1 MRCLFSSPKNLLQP
15 LWVIFL
21 VPLNLDER
29 TRACKLSL
37 INRSADI
44 FKWIAQKQ
52 NIWLDVFLRSIFV
65 LTWQNWRGKKRREI
79 QSSSLTSECPLNL
92 KKKNNKIRSSCY
104 FTYVLLCFNDS
115 GWLLVFW
122 LLSLV
127 LGTLITMAGDFQ
139 RDITNQEVEWT
150 PLLGG

>member
-1 MRCLFSSPKNLLQP
+1 MPVLESKKLATTFMSHFSGAIKLRWTHKGLQTQSDQQICRHLQMNSTETEYLTWCLFKIHLHPHL
-15 LWVIFL
+15 
-21 VPLNLDER
+21 
-29 TRACKLSL
+29 AKL
-37 INRSADI
+37 
-44 FKWIAQKQ
+44 K
-52 NIWLDVFLRSIFV
+52 
-65 LTWQNWRGKKRREI
+65 GKKRREI

-92 KKKNNKIRSSCY
+92 KKKNNKIRSSCS
-104 FTYVLLCFNDS
+104 FTYALLCFNDS